1 MKCKR
6 LFYIVNINFINSVS
20 DVIRQVLEDMNIKEK
35 IFNLE
40 DIRTKI
46 DEVGPYQ
53 NVFLQECEYMNY
65 LLYEIIRYIS

>member
-1 MKCKR
+1 
-6 LFYIVNINFINSVS
+6 
-20 DVIRQVLEDMNIKEK
+20 MNLKEK
-35 IFNLE
+35 LFNLE

-65 LLYEIIRYIS
+65 LLLEIIRYFYYFSSSPNPIKDHWKKLIKDLRVC

>member
-1 MKCKR
+1 
-6 LFYIVNINFINSVS
+6 
-20 DVIRQVLEDMNIKEK
+20 MNLKEK
-35 IFNLE
+35 LFNLE

-65 LLYEIIRYIS
+65 LLLEIIRYLDNFLSIPL